1 MPESPSPGF
10 AAMCYKIDNGWCRSK
25 PNVDAMN
32 FPDGLLPLP
41 WLWLGHLL
49 YWPLLW
55 HALRGAPW
63 PRMRQGESLHVLLG
77 ATVAVLLVWTLQAGF
92 AQGLSLHLLGATL
105 LTLMFGWRFA
115 FLALSVVLLGTT
127 ANGMGGWLVFPLNGL
142 LLVAAPVLI
151 SQGIFRFADR
161 KLPNH
166 FFIYI
171 FLCAFFGAAAAMG
184 TVGVLSTAVLQL
196 SGVYTFEYINYNY
209 LRYFPL
215 LMFPEAFITGM
226 VMTLLVV
233 YYPRWVSTFDD
244 ARYLKN
250 H

>member
-1 MPESPSPGF
+1 
-10 AAMCYKIDNGWCRSK
+10 
-25 PNVDAMN
+25 MN
-32 FPDGLLPLP
+32 FPDGLLPAS

-55 HALRGAPW
+55 RALRSAPW
-63 PRMRQGESLHVLLG
+63 FHLREVESLNVLLG
-77 ATVAVLLVWTLQAGF
+77 AVVALLLVWTMQAGF
-92 AQGLSLHLLGATL
+92 VQGLNLHLLGATL
-105 LTLMFGWRFA
+105 LTLMFGWQFA
-115 FLALSVVLLGTT
+115 FLSMSVVLLGATLT
-127 ANGMGGWLVFPLNGL
+127 GAGGWWVFPVNGVL
-142 LLVAAPVLI
+142 LAALPVLL
-151 SQGIFRFADR
+151 SHGIYRIADR
-161 KLPNH
+161 RLPNH

-184 TVGVLSTAVLQL
+184 AVGLASTLVLQL
-196 SGVYTFEYINYNY
+196 ADVYSFEYIHYNY

-226 VMTLLVV
+226 IMTLLVV
-233 YYPRWVSTFDD
+233 YCPRWVSTFDD

>member
-1 MPESPSPGF
+1 
-10 AAMCYKIDNGWCRSK
+10 
-25 PNVDAMN
+25 MN
-32 FPDGLLPLP
+32 FPDGLLPAM

-55 HALRGAPW
+55 HALRRAPW
-63 PRMRQGESLHVLLG
+63 ARMRGSQLLHVLMG
-77 ATVAVLLVWTLQAGF
+77 AVVAILLVWTMQAGF
-92 AQGLSLHLLGATL
+92 VQGLKLHLLGATML
-105 LTLMFGWRFA
+105 VLMFGWQFA
-115 FLALSVVLLGTT
+115 FLAMSVVLLGSTI
-127 ANGMGGWLVFPLNGL
+127 NGHGGWWVFPLNGL
-142 LLVAAPVLI
+142 LLVALPVLI

-161 KLPNH
+161 WLPNH

-184 TVGVLSTAVLQL
+184 AVGLVSTAVLHWAD
-196 SGVYTFEYINYNY
+196 VYSFEYIHYNY

-226 VMTLLVV
+226 IMTVLVV

>member
-1 MPESPSPGF
+1 
-10 AAMCYKIDNGWCRSK
+10 MCYTIATDDIGRCIDR
-25 PNVDAMN
+25 AMN
-32 FPDGLLPLP
+32 FPDGLLPAA
-41 WLWLGHLL
+41 WLWFGHIL

-55 HALRGAPW
+55 HALRTAPW
-63 PRMRQGESLHVLLG
+63 YHLREAESMHVLLG
-77 ATVAVLLVWTLQAGF
+77 AVVAVLLLWTMQAGF
-92 AQGLSLHLLGATL
+92 VQGMNLHLLGATL

-115 FLALSVVLLGTT
+115 LLCMSVVLLGATL
-127 ANGMGGWLVFPLNGL
+127 NGGGGWLVFPINAL
-142 LLVAAPVLI
+142 LLGALPVLV
-151 SQGIFRFADR
+151 SHGVFRFADR

-171 FLCAFFGAAAAMG
+171 FLCAFFGAAIAMG
-184 TVGVLSTAVLQL
+184 SVGLVSSLVLNLA
-196 SGVYTFEYINYNY
+196 GVYSFEYIHYNY

-226 VMTLLVV
+226 IMTLLVV